1 MTPEPAVHV
10 IAHAIQLAVA
20 PVFLLTGIAALL
32 GVVTNRLSRV
42 IDRARWLEAAW
53 PGLDQ
58 AQRQEARRETEALER
73 RRHYASWSINF
84 SAAAALLICIVI
96 VVLFAEEFFGVNL
109 RIVSGVLFVIA
120 MFALIGG
127 LFSFLREVYLAT
139 HSLHI
144 DPAKFKE

>member
-1 MTPEPAVHV
+1 MTPEPTFHV

-32 GVVTNRLSRV
+32 GVVTNRLSRI
-42 IDRARWLEAAW
+42 IDRARWLETAW
-53 PGLDQ
+53 PRLDNT
-58 AQRQEARRETEALER
+58 QRLEARREAEALER

-84 SAAAALLICIVI
+84 NAAAALLVCIVI
-96 VVLFAEEFFGVNL
+96 VVLFTEEFFGVNL
-109 RIVSGVLFVIA
+109 RIVSGAMFVIA

-144 DPAKFKE
+144 DAAKFKE

>member
-1 MTPEPAVHV
+1 MRRDQPQRGGGGVLDRPDYDPALDV
-10 IAHAIQLAVA
+10 
-20 PVFLLTGIAALL
+20 
-32 GVVTNRLSRV
+32 R
-42 IDRARWLEAAW
+42 
-53 PGLDQ
+53 DQ